1 MKICQSGRIIA
12 QNGQLTNIAHRNLC
26 SITVE
31 EPAKFAA
38 KQVNY
43 IITCHKTSIIL
54 SQRSFLPVEKF

>member
-1 MKICQSGRIIA
+1 MIA
-12 QNGQLTNIAHRNLC
+12 QNGQLTNIANRNLC